1 MMVSPSPDIQG
12 RKVKSWNATVDTTST
27 KMKCHSTMECLDP
40 NCIKKFY
47 PSPIEDSEAFAAN
60 PHPYSFLLVDDNEI
74 NLRIFRRILLKL
86 FPNASICTVQDPAL
100 VEISHTTL
108 LQYHVIFL
116 DIEMPI
122 VTGTEFALRVRSSRE
137 LDHVGLI
144 AVTTKYLCAD
154 LELYEK
160 LGFDFTFRKPVEYPT
175 NYILRQVEQVLAI
188 RGSGRL

>member
-1 MMVSPSPDIQG
+1 MTTASP
-12 RKVKSWNATVDTTST
+12 KL
-27 KMKCHSTMECLDP
+27 KCHNTVECLDP
-40 NCIKKFY
+40 NCIKRSY
-47 PSPIEDSEAFAAN
+47 PSPVEDSDAFAAN
-60 PHPYSFLLVDDNEI
+60 PQPYSFLLVDDNEI

-86 FPNASICTVQDPAL
+86 FPNSSICTVQELAL
-100 VEISHTTL
+100 VDISHHTL

-137 LDHVGLI
+137 LDKVGLI

-160 LGFDFTFRKPVEYPT
+160 LGFDFTFRKPLEYPT
-175 NYILRQVEQVLAI
+175 NYILHQIEQVLAA
-188 RGSGRL
+188 RGRGASKGLVR

>member
-1 MMVSPSPDIQG
+1 MVSPSPDLLEK
-12 RKVKSWNATVDTTST
+12 KVKSWNARVDTSHVPA
-27 KMKCHSTMECLDP
+27 KCNDNLHCHDP
-40 NCIKKFY
+40 SCIKRFY
-47 PSPIEDSEAFAAN
+47 PSPIEDSEAFVAN
-60 PHPYSFLLVDDNEI
+60 PAPYSFLLVDDNEI

-86 FPNASICTVQDPAL
+86 FPNSSIRTVQDPAL
-100 VEISHTTL
+100 VDISHAAL

-122 VTGTEFALRVRSSRE
+122 VTGTEFALRVRLSPE
-137 LDHVGLI
+137 LDKVGLI

-175 NYILRQVEQVLAI
+175 NYILHQIEQVIAI
-188 RGSGRL
+188 RGAGK